1 MKMFKGL
8 ALAAGLGAIL
18 LTLLG
23 CRGPTDA
30 EVEGAER
37 AVSSRVVAAGS
48 AIRDC
53 RARAEHAYRSHH
65 DAGLGTARFD
75 SAQAAEAIEQ
85 ADLAQ
90 AAAERAMAQAER
102 EREEVE
108 EAGRGVILASEGG
121 RQFSVET
128 QSNPDEVD
136 AASQRVEAARAGAER
151 AGVEAEQVR
160 AEATMA
166 PPLQEAQIRADA
178 AYRTLLELR
187 DLEVR
192 YASELNG
199 LMASLED
206 QVSNREVMT
215 AITEINGVL
224 DELSDDLFDLGCP
237 T

>member
-8 ALAAGLGAIL
+8 ALAAGLGAM
-18 LTLLG
+18 LLG
-23 CRGPTDA
+23 GLGCGGPTDA
-30 EVEGAER
+30 EVERAER
-37 AVSSRVVAAGS
+37 AVRSRVVAEGS

-65 DAGLGTARFD
+65 DAGLGTAQFG

-90 AAAERAMAQAER
+90 AAAERALAQAER
-102 EREEVE
+102 ERVEVE
-108 EAGRGVILASEGG
+108 DAGRGTLMAIEGG
-121 RQFSVET
+121 RQFTVET

-136 AASQRVEAARAGAER
+136 AASQRVEAARAEAER
-151 AGVEAEQVR
+151 ARVEAEQVR

-166 PPLQEAQIRADA
+166 PLRQEAQIRADA
-178 AYRTLLELR
+178 AYRTLVELR
-187 DLEVR
+187 DLEGR

-199 LMASLED
+199 LMTSLEG

-215 AITEINGVL
+215 AITEISGVL
-224 DELSDDLFDLGCP
+224 DDLSDDLFDLGCP